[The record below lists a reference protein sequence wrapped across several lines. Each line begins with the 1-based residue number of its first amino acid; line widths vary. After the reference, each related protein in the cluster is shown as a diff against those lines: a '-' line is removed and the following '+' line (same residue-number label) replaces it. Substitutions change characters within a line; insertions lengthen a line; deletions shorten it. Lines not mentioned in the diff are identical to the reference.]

1 MSMKRK
7 AMQITLPGVVNDFLH
22 ELMEEIG
29 LNKSDLLES
38 MVFFVSMPEHLEDFK
53 SQFVFEEEDDDEDEE
68 EDDDD
73 DEDEEEDDEEDDEE
87 EE

>member
-1 MSMKRK
+1 MKRK

-53 SQFVFEEEDDDEDEE
+53 SQFVFEEEDV
-68 EDDDD
+68 DD
-73 DEDEEEDDEEDDEE
+73 DEDEEEDVDEDVDDEE
-87 EE
+87 EEEEEE

>member
-1 MSMKRK
+1 MR
-7 AMQITLPGVVNDFLH
+7 ITLPIVVNDFLH

-53 SQFVFEEEDDDEDEE
+53 SQYEIGDAGEDEEEDEDVDEDEE
-68 EDDDD
+68 E
-73 DEDEEEDDEEDDEE
+73 EE
-87 EE
+87 

>member
-53 SQFVFEEEDDDEDEE
+53 SQYEIGDAGEDEEEDEDVDEDEE
-68 EDDDD
+68 E
-73 DEDEEEDDEEDDEE
+73 EE
-87 EE
+87 